1 LILVEASMDKY
12 SIQKILVPVDLSE
25 TSLNALETA
34 VHLAKKHRAALQVL
48 NVTEQAVSETDQHKF
63 KNSYHPDADVLIALT
78 SSISHLQDIESGLI
92 RKKGNVVETIIATA
106 AEEQSDLIVI
116 GTHGASGFRDGYIGS
131 NAYNVI
137 KHAACPVLSIP
148 PKKKVTAF
156 HKALFPIR
164 AAPGALKYYNVAC
177 HFIQSGSLLQVLGLS
192 YLTME
197 KTGVLD
203 KLIDEIREQLDSD
216 KITTSVAWA
225 NGSAISENIFH
236 YAKYNHT
243 ELVVL
248 TSAIDAITKPN
259 YIGPHTQRL
268 INTCHLPLLSI
279 KLKATPAFA

>member
-1 LILVEASMDKY
+1 MDNY

-34 VHLAKKHRAALQVL
+34 VHLAKKHNAVLQVL
-48 NVTEQAVSETDQHKF
+48 NVTEQAISETDQHKF
-63 KNSYHPDADVLIALT
+63 KSSYHPDADVLIALT
-78 SSISHLQDIESGLI
+78 SSISHLQDIDSALI
-92 RKKGNVVETIIATA
+92 RKKGNVVEAVITTA

-116 GTHGASGFRDGYIGS
+116 GTHGASGFRDGYVGS

-137 KHAACPVLSIP
+137 KYAACPVLSIP
-148 PKKKVTAF
+148 PKKKVSAF
-156 HKALFPIR
+156 HKVLFPIR
-164 AAPGALKYYNVAC
+164 AVPGALKYFNMVC
-177 HFIQSGSLLQVLGLS
+177 QFIKTGSLLQVLGLS

-216 KITTSVAWA
+216 TITTSVAWA

-279 KLKATPAFA
+279 KLKTTPAFA

>member
-1 LILVEASMDKY
+1 MDNY

-34 VHLAKKHRAALQVL
+34 VHLAKKHRAVLQVL
-48 NVTEQAVSETDQHKF
+48 NVTEQAGGEADEQKF
-63 KNSYHPDADVLIALT
+63 KSSYHPDADVLIALT
-78 SSISHLQDIESGLI
+78 SSISHLDDIDSGLI

-106 AEEQSDLIVI
+106 AEEGSDLII
-116 GTHGASGFRDGYIGS
+116 MGTHGASGFREGFIGS

-137 KHAACPVLSIP
+137 KYAACPVLSIP
-148 PKKKVTAF
+148 PKKKVSAF
-156 HKALFPIR
+156 NKVLFPIR
-164 AAPGALKYYNVAC
+164 AAPGALKYYNVGS
-177 HFIQSGSLLQVLGLS
+177 HFLQSGSLLQVLGLS

-197 KTGVLD
+197 KTNVLD
-203 KLIDEIREQLDSD
+203 KLIEEIREQLDSD
-216 KITTSVAWA
+216 TITTNVAWA
-225 NGSAISENIFH
+225 NGSAISENIFQ

-279 KLKATPAFA
+279 KLKATPVFA